1 MYNNLKGL
9 LKKEGLSVSDLEM
22 ILQTIEQIPS
32 EQVADFYKFCVLDD
46 VKFLAA
52 FSQIKESDFDS
63 WEFGYQWNIIKHLA
77 YLIEDCAE
85 DFSLIPPFLRK
96 EPFILF
102 SFVRIYF
109 DATEEEITLFKE
121 VIKENGL
128 DKDLEFIIETLQ
140 YDDGSVVSII
150 ADQSI
155 KEMPEYHIE
164 TVKAYYNFP
173 REYFLHDQAICA
185 IPEKFMN
192 DFSFIL
198 ELIAINPEII
208 LSLENHW
215 KENEELCKIVLVK
228 NGMLLEFLPESIKNN
243 AHLAAIALK
252 QNPAATIFISDELTC
267 NVEFIRRVVNENNK
281 VLDYAI
287 PRMIYLYHNE

>member
-1 MYNNLKGL
+1 M
-9 LKKEGLSVSDLEM
+9 
-22 ILQTIEQIPS
+22 
-32 EQVADFYKFCVLDD
+32 
-46 VKFLAA
+46 
-52 FSQIKESDFDS
+52 
-63 WEFGYQWNIIKHLA
+63 
-77 YLIEDCAE
+77 
-85 DFSLIPPFLRK
+85 
-96 EPFILF
+96 
-102 SFVRIYF
+102 
-109 DATEEEITLFKE
+109 
-121 VIKENGL
+121 
-128 DKDLEFIIETLQ
+128 EFIIETLQ

-215 KENEELCKIVLVK
+215 KENEALCEIVLTK

-252 QNPAATIFISDELTC
+252 QNPAATIFISDELTY

>member
-9 LKKEGLSVSDLEM
+9 LKKEGLLVSDLEM

-63 WEFGYQWNIIKHLA
+63 WELEDQWNIIKHLA

-85 DFSLIPPFLRK
+85 DFSLVPPFLRK

-102 SFVRIYF
+102 SFIRIYF

-140 YDDGSVVSII
+140 YDDGSVVGII

-173 REYFLHDQAICA
+173 REHYLHDQAICS
-185 IPEKFMN
+185 IPDKFMN
-192 DFSFIL
+192 EFSFIL
-198 ELIAINPEII
+198 ELISINPEII
-208 LSLENHW
+208 FSIKEHW
-215 KENEELCKIVLVK
+215 KSNEALCEIVLTK

-252 QNPAATIFISDELTC
+252 QNPAATIFISDELTY